1 MDHGQTMKFF
11 KWIIF
16 LILALLII
24 FGALTLHPETSHHLE
39 NNFRN
44 NIIRSFEDSG
54 MPTQFH
60 DLELSLWPLLIK
72 WPLMNIA
79 RNSAPQLPNSW
90 LKIFQ
95 SIKLSNCTLLINP
108 GWFRINADL
117 QCKEI
122 DVFHLPLRWFPVA
135 NLNSAFSKDFYF
147 VHSDFRNMEG
157 KQGWWNMTVKAD
169 NLIKNGKTIRP
180 FHLNYYFSSRTE
192 LIIEWPELKEKMLLI
207 HEPEQLRIVHFG
219 MKENYGFLNN
229 GLHTEIMSLWQD
241 SL

>member
-1 MDHGQTMKFF
+1 MKFL
-11 KWIIF
+11 KWITF
-16 LILALLII
+16 LIPALLIVL
-24 FGALTLHPETSHHLE
+24 GALTLHPETSHHLE
-39 NNFRN
+39 NNFRK

-54 MPTQFH
+54 MPTQLH
-60 DLELSLWPLLIK
+60 DLELTLWPLLIK
-72 WPLMNIA
+72 WRLMDIA
-79 RNSAPQLPNSW
+79 RNSAPQLPNSL

-95 SIKLSNCTLLINP
+95 SIKLSNCTLLINL
-108 GWFRINADL
+108 GWFRINVDL

-122 DVFHLPLRWFPVA
+122 DVLHLPMRWFPVA

-147 VHSDFRNMEG
+147 VHSDFRNLES

-180 FHLNYYFSSRTE
+180 FHLNYYFSSRKE
-192 LIIEWPELKEKMLLI
+192 LVIEWPELKEKMLLI
-207 HEPEQLRIVHFG
+207 NEPEQLRIVHFG
-219 MKENYGFLNN
+219 MKENYGFLNH